1 MKRIDLIIPVYNEGD
16 GLASFHSSLRSAL
29 LHLPYLFRF
38 RYINDGSS
46 DETASVL
53 AGLAQRDPEVYP
65 LELSRNFG
73 HQAALSAGLD
83 ACNADAVIMMD
94 GDGEHPPELIPE
106 MLRFYELGYDVV
118 QTQRADDGRRGVFFK
133 RITGRAFYWLISR
146 LGETTILEG
155 AADYRLLSGSAV
167 AALRQMPEYHRFLRG
182 MVPWIGFR
190 TVILPYKPAAR
201 LAGRSKYSFR
211 KMVRLASDGMF
222 SFSLAPLRLALVVG
236 CGFLFLAFLEALY
249 VLSFFLR
256 GTQDRLVPGWSSLM
270 IVILV
275 SSGTSMIVIGI
286 LGIYIGMIFQEAK
299 KRPVYLTRAPQPV
312 PVDYP
317 VQAKG
322 PLTLTANVMAHRES
336 SMPLNSVRGVS
347 AQNRGKLQTRE
358 GAPAFHG
365 QSERSSR
372 PR

>member
-16 GLASFHSSLRSAL
+16 GVASFHSTLRGAL
-29 LHLPYLFRF
+29 LGLPYLFRF
-38 RYINDGSS
+38 RYVDDGSS
-46 DETASVL
+46 DGTTSVL
-53 AGLAQRDPEVYP
+53 AGLAERDPEVYP
-65 LELSRNFG
+65 IELSRNFG

-106 MLRFYELGYDVV
+106 MLRFYEMGYDVV
-118 QTQRADDGRRGVFFK
+118 QTQRVDAGRRGVFLK

-155 AADYRLLSGSAV
+155 AADYRLLSGNAV

-190 TVILPYKPAAR
+190 TVILPYKPAKR
-201 LAGRSKYSFR
+201 LAGQSKYSLR

-222 SFSLAPLRLALVVG
+222 SFSLAPLRLALVGG

-256 GTQDRLVPGWSSLM
+256 GMQGRLVPGWSSLM

-275 SSGTSMIVIGI
+275 SSGSSMIVMGI
-286 LGIYIGMIFQEAK
+286 LGIYMGMIFQEAK
-299 KRPVYLTRAPQPV
+299 KRPVYLVRAPQSAL
-312 PVDYP
+312 VDYP
-317 VQAKG
+317 VHAKD
-322 PLTLTANVMAHRES
+322 PSTLTPNIPTHRAS
-336 SMPLNSVRGVS
+336 PVAVNSIGGAR
-347 AQNRGKLQTRE
+347 AQNRSKVGTRE
-358 GAPAFHG
+358 DASAFHG
-365 QSERSSR
+365 QSERSSP